1 MIKAYFAH
9 ASCFACVKSPIHDSF
24 LKNFDEDMNKIISR
38 YIFREIAVPFFII
51 LFVLTFVL
59 LMGKILQIMDLMVN
73 KGIRVWDIAHLIILI
88 MPNFMLFTIPIA
100 LLVSI
105 LIAMGR
111 FSADNEITAIK
122 ASGVS
127 LIEIYYPVAFA
138 SLLAFIC
145 TIVIGFYLV
154 PQSNFATKRLL
165 FELAS
170 QNASIA
176 IKEKV
181 FNADFKG
188 LLLYADKIPADGEYM
203 EGVIISENRIIGEQN
218 TILAKRA
225 YLVADSKL
233 MILKLRMEN
242 GSIHTVSPDLKN
254 YRKVDFKSYDINL
267 DLSTTLASLT
277 NEHKSSTDMTLTEL
291 LERMKKPGLDGAA
304 VRELAIEA
312 HKKFSIPLAC
322 LIFGLLALPL
332 GITSHRAVKSRG
344 FAVGI
349 MIVTAYYLLRIGGEA
364 LVENGRLAP
373 VIGVW
378 MPNFVFA
385 VLGIYLFYMANK
397 EISLFQIL
405 YTYFQ
410 RRMMKS

>member
-225 YLVADSKL
+225 
-233 MILKLRMEN
+233 
-242 GSIHTVSPDLKN
+242 
-254 YRKVDFKSYDINL
+254 
-267 DLSTTLASLT
+267 
-277 NEHKSSTDMTLTEL
+277 
-291 LERMKKPGLDGAA
+291 
-304 VRELAIEA
+304 
-312 HKKFSIPLAC
+312 
-322 LIFGLLALPL
+322 
-332 GITSHRAVKSRG
+332 
-344 FAVGI
+344 
-349 MIVTAYYLLRIGGEA
+349 
-364 LVENGRLAP
+364 
-373 VIGVW
+373 
-378 MPNFVFA
+378 
-385 VLGIYLFYMANK
+385 
-397 EISLFQIL
+397 
-405 YTYFQ
+405 
-410 RRMMKS
+410 

>member
-1 MIKAYFAH
+1 
-9 ASCFACVKSPIHDSF
+9 
-24 LKNFDEDMNKIISR
+24 MNKIISR
-38 YIFREIAVPFFII
+38 YIFREIAFPFFII

-73 KGIRVWDIAHLIILI
+73 KGISVLDVSHMIILI

-111 FSADNEITAIK
+111 FSADNEITALK

-127 LIEIYYPVAFA
+127 LIQIYYPVAIA
-138 SLLAFIC
+138 SLLAFVC
-145 TIVIGFYLV
+145 AIVIGYFLV

-165 FELAS
+165 FQLAS
-170 QNASIA
+170 QNASIG

-203 EGVIISENRIIGEQN
+203 EGVIISDSRIIGEQN
-218 TILAKRA
+218 TILAKKA
-225 YLVADSKL
+225 FLVADPKL
-233 MILKLRMEN
+233 MIVKLRLEN
-242 GSIHTVSPDLKN
+242 GSIHTVSSDLKN

-277 NEHKSSTDMTLTEL
+277 DEHKSSTEMTMTEL
-291 LERMKKPGLDGAA
+291 LERMKKPGLDDAV
-304 VRELAIEA
+304 VRELAIEV
-312 HKKFSIPLAC
+312 HKKFSIPLSC
-322 LIFGLLALPL
+322 IFFGLLALPL

-349 MIVTAYYLLRIGGEA
+349 MIVAAYYLLRIGGEA
-364 LVENGRLAP
+364 LVETGRLSPA
-373 VIGVW
+373 IGVW
-378 MPNFVFA
+378 TPNVVFA
-385 VLGIYLFYMANK
+385 VLGVYLFYMANK
-397 EISLFQIL
+397 EISLFRIA
-405 YTYFQ
+405 YTYFW
-410 RRMMKS
+410 RNKIE